1 MTYSSPVFLLG
12 LDLGSRR
19 CGMVL
24 APEAL
29 PLVIPIAGHQ
39 TLDVD
44 KGDLGPVASQIEA
57 MVASGNVSA
66 VVVEHGPLY
75 LGADWPPAKRVAVA
89 QAHEVASRLH
99 ERILTIC
106 TGHAIPCHT
115 IARNTWAHRV
125 VPHHQ
130 GGVSNDLSNAALPA
144 HVDPEAWGRL
154 ADQDQRDAAGV
165 LVGYLLGGAP
175 AGPRPARRRLGPI
188 RDRRKDQSAPNIR
201 SLPLEEQARIRAE
214 RKAGEKQRKQDY
226 FRAAGPPGSV
236 ERLARTDTDCTC
248 GPGGMPRLLG
258 MGGRHR
264 RGCPVAP
271 APKRGAGLTP

>member
-1 MTYSSPVFLLG
+1 MYLLG

-24 APEAL
+24 APPAL
-29 PLVIPIAGHQ
+29 PLAVPVAGHQ

-44 KGDLGPVASQIEA
+44 KGDLAPVASQIGA

-106 TGHAIPCHT
+106 AGIEVPCHT

-130 GGVSNDLSNAALPA
+130 GGVSNEASNAGLPA
-144 HVDPEAWGRL
+144 HVDPETWGRL
-154 ADQDQRDAAGV
+154 ADQDQRDAVGA

-188 RDRRKDQSAPNIR
+188 RDRRKDQSTPNIR
-201 SLPLEEQARIRAE
+201 SLPPEDQARIRAE
-214 RKAGEKQRKQDY
+214 SKAAARGRQRDY
-226 FRAAGPPGSV
+226 FRSAGPPGSA

-248 GPGGMPRLLG
+248 GPGGAPRLLG

-264 RGCPVAP
+264 RACPVAP
-271 APKRGAGLTP
+271 RPKGEESTAS

>member
-1 MTYSSPVFLLG
+1 MILA

-19 CGMVL
+19 CGMLL
-24 APEAL
+24 ALPAL
-29 PLVIPIAGHQ
+29 PLVVPPGGHQ

-75 LGADWPPAKRVAVA
+75 LGDDWPPAKRVAVA

-106 TGHAIPCHT
+106 ETRPIPCHT

-130 GGVSNDLSNAALPA
+130 GGVSNEESNAALTA
-144 HVDPEAWGRL
+144 RVDPETWARL
-154 ADQDQRDAAGV
+154 ADQDQRDAAGA
-165 LVGYLLGGAP
+165 LVGFLLGGAT

-188 RDRRKDQSAPNIR
+188 RDRRKDQSTPNIR
-201 SLPLEEQARIRAE
+201 SLPPEERARIRAD
-214 RKAGEKQRKQDY
+214 RKAAAKVKDKVRFQL
-226 FRAAGPPGSV
+226 AAGPDAPA
-236 ERLARTDTDCTC
+236 RLARAATDCTC
-248 GPGGMPRLLG
+248 GPNGTPRPTSAT
-258 MGGRHR
+258 GRHR

-271 APKRGAGLTP
+271 APKRSAVAAP